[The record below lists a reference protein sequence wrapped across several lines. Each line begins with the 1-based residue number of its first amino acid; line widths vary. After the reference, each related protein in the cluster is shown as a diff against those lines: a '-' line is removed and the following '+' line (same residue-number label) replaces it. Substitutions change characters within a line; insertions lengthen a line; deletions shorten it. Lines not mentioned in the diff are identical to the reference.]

1 MLYVPIPFN
10 NETLYYITC
19 ILILSECMEDL
30 DYRYNIYLK
39 SMNPGFIIRMIYVM
53 IRSKYESE
61 GTNSYLG
68 FCGI

>member
-1 MLYVPIPFN
+1 
-10 NETLYYITC
+10 
-19 ILILSECMEDL
+19 MEDL
-30 DYRYNIYLK
+30 DYRYNIYLE

-61 GTNSYLG
+61 GTNSYLA